1 MLILGSIPFVSWLIW
16 GVTAGVVPSATM
28 QSKDGKYVIIG
39 GNGDSI
45 YTRLMAAVG
54 RPDMGSANPLY
65 ATNTHRC
72 QRADE
77 IYNVSPIIWLYT
89 SLFGRPAAL
98 PLASV
103 VRCSICCKPFIGP
116 SRMPCSVPTCLCAH
130 CKFVLDCTT
139 IVMHSE
145 LDTG

>member
-1 MLILGSIPFVSWLIW
+1 MLHVISYFLHVISYIVISFLFLSVLSWLMW

-77 IYNVSPIIWLYT
+77 IYKVSPAVWQSTTLLSMPSMWLV
-89 SLFGRPAAL
+89 A
-98 PLASV
+98 
-103 VRCSICCKPFIGP
+103 
-116 SRMPCSVPTCLCAH
+116 
-130 CKFVLDCTT
+130 
-139 IVMHSE
+139 
-145 LDTG
+145 

>member
-1 MLILGSIPFVSWLIW
+1 
-16 GVTAGVVPSATM
+16 M

-65 ATNTHRC
+65 ATNTNRC

-77 IYNVSPIIWLYT
+77 IYKVSPTVWQSTTLLSTPATWLV
-89 SLFGRPAAL
+89 A
-98 PLASV
+98 
-103 VRCSICCKPFIGP
+103 
-116 SRMPCSVPTCLCAH
+116 
-130 CKFVLDCTT
+130 
-139 IVMHSE
+139 
-145 LDTG
+145 